1 MGWVSERRQAS
12 IAEGSEVFDGQLDP
26 WEFDAV
32 AKLDVQRK
40 FEIEILR
47 GGEKILYLW
56 AGLC

>member
-1 MGWVSERRQAS
+1 MSEWEEAS
-12 IAEGSEVFDGQLDP
+12 IAEGSEVFDGQPDP